1 MEENMH
7 SLLPDESD
15 DVNHNSGQHQEEIHF
30 LNEDTSQNFL
40 EDEHSLYSTPP
51 AENAHFLEM
60 YKKIVGIE
68 LLAEDEEIK
77 QLIRQFEAES
87 LLNLQQLDI
96 SISELVYNGTL
107 LSLSS
112 LIPAKV
118 GIQLTGLVQPLV
130 LLIQPGL
137 TDAHVI
143 HLTPTP
149 YAKCLS
155 PIPLT
160 LTQQDAIKGTAPF
173 FMFKRVVDGVQSQTF
188 EYKRNELWDTLT
200 LSVSIQKKLFKE
212 LMEVIKYKPLE
223 AEKWVQNQYWTTER
237 SEKAV
242 KIIDCI
248 FPVQLGLFTGLHLLF
263 YPFECLHR
271 FPHLQAT
278 VQSRLFEQ

>member
-1 MEENMH
+1 MEENTH

-15 DVNHNSGQHQEEIHF
+15 DVNHNSGQHQEEIHL

-51 AENAHFLEM
+51 ADNACFLEM
-60 YKKIVGIE
+60 YKEIVGIE
-68 LLAEDEEIK
+68 QLAEDEEIK
-77 QLIRQFEAES
+77 QLIMQFEPES
-87 LLNLQQLDI
+87 LRNLQLLGI
-96 SISELVYNGTL
+96 SISELIYNGTL

-118 GIQLTGLVQPLV
+118 RIGLARLLQPFV
-130 LLIQPGL
+130 LLIQPEL

-143 HLTPTP
+143 QLKLMP

-160 LTQQDAIKGTAPF
+160 LKEQDALKGTAPF
-173 FMFKRVVDGVQSQTF
+173 FMFKRVVDAVQSQAF
-188 EYKRNELWDTLT
+188 EYKQNELWDTLT
-200 LSVSIQKKLFKE
+200 LSISIQKKHFKE
-212 LMEVIKYKPLE
+212 LMEVIKYQPLE
-223 AEKWVQNQYWTTER
+223 VEKWVQNQYWTTER
-237 SEKAV
+237 SEKAE
-242 KIIDCI
+242 KIIDSI
-248 FPVQLGLFTGLHLLF
+248 FPLQLGLFNGLHLLF